1 MSNLDKYIMA
11 LTPAILESVL
21 SQLHWKK
28 VDSLRN
34 GRVEQFLSPSE
45 EYVAYVL
52 KDKDFSDYATVMGKT
67 VSSIANSLRM
77 GEEDFMIKAMN
88 PAFDILKWR
97 IAERETTVGN
107 ISFDSM
113 VNAIESIKN
122 MLLASCQDIS
132 TPSTNHKKK
141 TKENDKRLSECKFGQ
156 TEIGS
161 YLFNVLCP
169 LGPYQFEMFPEEG
182 HEDAPYFRKVTTH
195 LVNGIH
201 NIQQQFKQGNPDIVN
216 QKVEAG
222 EYSVNFLSGLKDIYD
237 DFEGVVLTIGAEWN
251 QNVPLRIQVPA
262 NAIEI
267 DTGCR
272 EQLETVIELHK
283 PKTVIG
289 TKQIYYGKIS
299 DVGGEPNID
308 NRDSINISVA
318 VIDENERLNTI
329 KLNLP
334 NTRQTEVLNAF
345 ESGRNIKVEGIVVS
359 SNVRGIKLENSDICM
374 LE

>member
-1 MSNLDKYIMA
+1 MA
-11 LTPAILESVL
+11 LTPAILESVM

-45 EYVAYVL
+45 EYVAYIL
-52 KDKDFSDYATVMGKT
+52 RDKNFSDYKTVMGKT
-67 VSSIANSLRM
+67 VSSIAKSLQM
-77 GEEDFMIKAMN
+77 CEEDFMIKAMN

-122 MLLASCQDIS
+122 MLLASCQDVS
-132 TPSTNHKKK
+132 TPSSNHKKK
-141 TKENDKRLSECKFGQ
+141 TKENDKKLSECKFGQ

-169 LGPYQFEMFPEEG
+169 LGPYQFELFPGEG
-182 HEDAPYFRKVTTH
+182 LDDAPFFRKVTTH
-195 LVNGIH
+195 LVNGIY
-201 NIQQQFKQGNPDIVN
+201 NIQQHIRKGNADIVN
-216 QKVEAG
+216 ERVETG

-237 DFEGVVLTIGAEWN
+237 DFEGIVLTIGADWN
-251 QNVPLRIQVPA
+251 QNVPLRVQVPE
-262 NAIEI
+262 NVIEI
-267 DTGCR
+267 DTECR
-272 EQLETVIELHK
+272 AQLETVIESHK
-283 PKTVIG
+283 PKTIIG
-289 TKQIYYGKIS
+289 TKQVYYGKIS

-308 NRDSINISVA
+308 NRDSISISVA
-318 VIDENERLNTI
+318 VVDENDRLNTV

-334 NTRQTEVLNAF
+334 NSRQTEVLSAF
-345 ESGRNIKVEGIVVS
+345 DYGRNIKVEGVVIA
-359 SNVRGIKLENSDICM
+359 SNVRGIKLEEGDINI

>member
-11 LTPAILESVL
+11 LTPAILESVM

-34 GRVEQFLSPSE
+34 GRVEQFLSPTE
-45 EYVAYVL
+45 EYVAYIL
-52 KDKDFSDYATVMGKT
+52 KDKNFSDYKTVMGRT
-67 VSSIANSLRM
+67 ISSIAKSIQMR
-77 GEEDFMIKAMN
+77 EEDFMIKAMN
-88 PAFDILKWR
+88 PSFDILKWR
-97 IAERETTVGN
+97 ISEGETTVGN

-122 MLLASCQDIS
+122 MLLASCQDVS

-141 TKENDKRLSECKFGQ
+141 TKENDKKLSECKFGQ

-182 HEDAPYFRKVTTH
+182 HDDPPYFRKVTTH

-201 NIQQQFKQGNPDIVN
+201 SIQQNIKQGNTERVN
-216 QKVEAG
+216 EGLEAG
-222 EYSVNFLSGLKDIYD
+222 EYSVNFLAGLKDIYD
-237 DFEGVVLTIGAEWN
+237 DFEGVVLTIGADWN
-251 QNVPLRIQVPA
+251 QNVPLRVKVPENVIA
-262 NAIEI
+262 I
-267 DTGCR
+267 DTECR
-272 EQLETVIELHK
+272 GLLETVIESHK
-283 PKTVIG
+283 PKSVIG
-289 TKQIYYGKIS
+289 TKQVYYGKIS
-299 DVGGEPNID
+299 DVGGEPNLD

-318 VIDENERLNTI
+318 VIDENERLNTV
-329 KLNLP
+329 KLILP
-334 NTRQTEVLNAF
+334 NTRQTEVLSAF
-345 ESGRNIKVEGIVVS
+345 DSGRNIKVSGVVAS
-359 SNVRGIKLENSDICM
+359 SNVRGIRLEEGDISI